1 MVGIAAVT
9 TWLAEARS
17 QLAKSPS
24 LASVCP
30 TTNDNNDSCLDFLAF
45 STACRCSC
53 SGFGVMI
60 TPAVLVVLFCATL
73 FPALSVEGGGRKYV
87 GSRNELRV
95 ILVTSSQL

>member
-1 MVGIAAVT
+1 
-9 TWLAEARS
+9 
-17 QLAKSPS
+17 
-24 LASVCP
+24 
-30 TTNDNNDSCLDFLAF
+30 
-45 STACRCSC
+45 
-53 SGFGVMI
+53 MI